1 MSIIYKL
8 SQISR
13 ISGDGK
19 LIFKQANL
27 RGVFVQIIDKF
38 QIPKNRVPDK
48 RVFKGKNRK
57 RVHIAQTSRS
67 ARAPHSPTYIVHG
80 ERLVKIHVGIIVTM
94 G

>member
-1 MSIIYKL
+1 MSIVYKL

-27 RGVFVQIIDKF
+27 RGVFVQIIDNF
-38 QIPKNRVPDK
+38 QFLKNRVPDK
-48 RVFKGKNRK
+48 RGFKGKNRK
-57 RVHIAQTSRS
+57 RVHIPQPSRS
-67 ARAPHSPTYIVHG
+67 ARAPHSPTYIAHG